1 MSLWIVRHGQTEA
14 NVRGLLLGRAD
25 PDLDQVGRDQAE
37 QIARVLPLPD
47 RVISSSLARARQ
59 TALAMTKNMA
69 QEVEIDD
76 RFIELDYG
84 DYDLQPL
91 SSLPTEAWRQWQTN
105 LNYCPPN
112 GESMLA
118 LYERVSQGLDHL
130 SGDILGEQNV
140 VVVSHVT
147 PIKAALCWALGA
159 QPESI
164 WRSWVGQAS
173 ITRIEVSKR
182 GPSLHEFNSVAH
194 LGD

>member
-1 MSLWIVRHGQTEA
+1 MTLWIVRHGQTEA
-14 NVRGLLLGRAD
+14 NASGLLLGRAD
-25 PDLDQVGRDQAE
+25 PDLDRIGRDQAE
-37 QIARVLPLPD
+37 RIARALPPPD
-47 RVISSSLARARQ
+47 RVISTSLARARQ
-59 TALAMTKNMA
+59 TASALAHH
-69 QEVEIDD
+69 QEIEIDD

-84 DYDLQPL
+84 DFDLQPL
-91 SSLPTEAWRQWQTN
+91 SSLPADAWRQWQTN

-118 LYERVSQGLDHL
+118 LHDRVSLGLDDL
-130 SGDILGEQNV
+130 AESVGEQDV

-164 WRSWVGQAS
+164 WRSWVAQAS

-182 GPSLHEFNSVAH
+182 GSSLHEFNNTDH